1 MPNGSPVEAFGEL
14 AFLRVISRDRCVI
27 TVEYR
32 TVEHKPCV
40 SAATNNSNDDDD
52 DDDAVQLVTLGDS
65 LRPINST
72 AMTEISVQLVN
83 ATGGGGDDGGGQ
95 STAMTAADLRAGIT
109 VMLRLA
115 NIYSSRRRSLILE
128 QSTMRVSFHRFTRAL
143 SLFITLLS

>member
-1 MPNGSPVEAFGEL
+1 M
-14 AFLRVISRDRCVI
+14 I

-83 ATGGGGDDGGGQ
+83 ATGGGGDGDGQ